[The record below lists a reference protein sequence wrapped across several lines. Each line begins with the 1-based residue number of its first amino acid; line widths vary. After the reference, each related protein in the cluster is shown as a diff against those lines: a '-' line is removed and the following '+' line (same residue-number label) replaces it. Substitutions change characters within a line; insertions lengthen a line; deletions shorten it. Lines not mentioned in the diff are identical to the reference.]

1 MMLHIESKGERHYK
15 LKPSRGWVWRQAA
28 DIAGEG
34 HGRNTAGAHA
44 VPLNLTSITVSALG
58 LRNGNLPSLE
68 KRIHRVHPVRPAGRH
83 HGAAMRGEDG

>member
-1 MMLHIESKGERHYK
+1 MMMLHIESKGERHYK

-44 VPLNLTSITVSALG
+44 VPLNLTSI
-58 LRNGNLPSLE
+58 NLPSLE